1 MRARAR
7 RFWLIITA
15 GVLLTGA
22 VGLTLY
28 SISSEIDAFYVP
40 ADLVERGGGTV
51 GERAEI
57 GDYEVEF
64 AGTSVVPFADRTE
77 RTATMNVYRDGKLLE
92 TMAAWQAIYPSFR
105 MLSTRAAI
113 RSTPVEDLYIL
124 YSDAGP
130 DGRVAA
136 FRLLVNPL
144 VWWMWAAGPLFIAG
158 TMLAISPRRRTTR
171 IPRMVTRSGQVTTS

>member
-57 GDYEVEF
+57 GGLVKE
-64 AGTSVVPFADRTE
+64 GSIIT
-77 RTATMNVYRDGKLLE
+77 LE
-92 TMAAWQAIYPSFR
+92 TGELRFV
-105 MLSTRAAI
+105 
-113 RSTPVEDLYIL
+113 VEDATAEIAVQFDGFIPDLFREGQGVICKGTFVDPWTFQASELLAKHDENYMPPEVA
-124 YSDAGP
+124 DA
-130 DGRVAA
+130 
-136 FRLLVNPL
+136 LKK
-144 VWWMWAAGPLFIAG
+144 
-158 TMLAISPRRRTTR
+158 
-171 IPRMVTRSGQVTTS
+171 SGQWKGSPE

>member
-57 GDYEVEF
+57 GGLVKE
-64 AGTSVVPFADRTE
+64 GSVVTLETGELRFVVEDA
-77 RTATMNVYRDGKLLE
+77 TAEIAVQFDGFIPDLFREGQGVICKGTFVDPWTFQASELLAKHDENYMPKALEDELKEQGVYRGE
-92 TMAAWQAIYPSFR
+92 EEG
-105 MLSTRAAI
+105 
-113 RSTPVEDLYIL
+113 V
-124 YSDAGP
+124 
-130 DGRVAA
+130 
-136 FRLLVNPL
+136 
-144 VWWMWAAGPLFIAG
+144 
-158 TMLAISPRRRTTR
+158 
-171 IPRMVTRSGQVTTS
+171 